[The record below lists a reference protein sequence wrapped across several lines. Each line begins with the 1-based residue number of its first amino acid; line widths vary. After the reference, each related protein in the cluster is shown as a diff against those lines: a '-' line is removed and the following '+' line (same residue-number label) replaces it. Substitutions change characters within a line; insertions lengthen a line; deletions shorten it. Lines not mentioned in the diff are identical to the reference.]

1 MRRLMPLEC
10 GGPGKRLPT
19 DSSFRKL
26 DIRKGVNLS
35 DVAMFFGYAVSRSL
49 CLAVRAWLMVDVLSL
64 NRREATDHTIRI
76 SKEELTTSQASS

>member
-1 MRRLMPLEC
+1 MPLGC
-10 GGPGKRLPT
+10 GGPGKTILPT
-19 DSSFRKL
+19 DPSFRKL

-64 NRREATDHTIRI
+64 NRQEARDHPYV
-76 SKEELTTSQASS
+76 SAKKD